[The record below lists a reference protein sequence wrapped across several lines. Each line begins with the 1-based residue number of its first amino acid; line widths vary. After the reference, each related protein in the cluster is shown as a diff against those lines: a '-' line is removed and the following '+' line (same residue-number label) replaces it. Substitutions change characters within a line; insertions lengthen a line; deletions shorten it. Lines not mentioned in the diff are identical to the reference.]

1 MNELRK
7 TKSVCPTCIKKIDA
21 KIIEENGKVYM
32 LKECSEHGNF
42 KILISTDASY
52 YKELDYFYFS
62 LNDEPI
68 SNKKKQKEFTLYLNL
83 KCNLN
88 CPICLANANID
99 EYTEPSLDFI
109 KSALKRYKNVQ
120 ITLFGGE
127 PTLRE
132 DLPEIIKIVKD
143 SGNHPTLFT
152 NGVKIADYAYLKE
165 LFDNGLKEVYL
176 SFDGF
181 DDEAYKKIRNQAL
194 AKIKFKA
201 LNNLKKLD
209 ISTTLAAVIGRD
221 INEKEIK
228 KILDFA
234 IQHHFIKRISFQ
246 PYVPLGISGLDS
258 NKMLL
263 KEELIDIIE
272 RETEGKISKEKVLN
286 FQKLAYVF
294 DSFLSSR
301 NMCVNSNFILMYRRT
316 KGKYLLVNDILGLK
330 NIQKILGK
338 YLEFRN
344 NYRIIAKIYL
354 FLRLSPKL
362 INLKILPLL
371 RDSLSVLINKKMRG
385 LAKTSNLSK
394 HILFI
399 SFGSTCNPHLLDF
412 SVIRNC
418 MIGEIPSLNEK
429 ISSWCMG
436 NILRERRNKSVGCCR

>member
-1 MNELRK
+1 MQIIRK
-7 TKSVCPTCIKKIDA
+7 TKSACPKCIKKIDA
-21 KIIEENGKVYM
+21 KIVEENKKVYM
-32 LKECSEHGNF
+32 IKKCSEHGNF
-42 KILISTDASY
+42 KILISNNTGF
-52 YKELDYFYFS
+52 YKELYYFYLA
-62 LNDEPI
+62 LN
-68 SNKKKQKEFTLYLNL
+68 SGSYKKKKKQKEYSLYLNL

-88 CPICLANANID
+88 CPICLANANVD
-99 EYTEPSLDFI
+99 DYKEPSINFI
-109 KSALKRYKNVQ
+109 KSALLGYKNVQ

-127 PTLRE
+127 PTLRD
-132 DLPEIIKIVKD
+132 DLPEIIQLIKY
-143 SGNHPTLFT
+143 SGNYPILFT
-152 NGVKIADYAYLKE
+152 NGVKIADYTYLKE
-165 LFDNGLKEVYL
+165 LFDNGLREVYL

-181 DDEAYKKIRNQAL
+181 DDKAYKKIRNKAL
-194 AKIKFKA
+194 AKIKLKA
-201 LNNLKKLD
+201 LDNLKKLD
-209 ISTTLAAVIGRD
+209 INTTLAVVIGRD

-234 IQHHFIKRISFQ
+234 IQNHFIKRISFQ
-246 PYVPLGISGLDS
+246 PYVPLGISGLDY

-272 RETEGKISKEKVLN
+272 RETEGKISMEKILN

-301 NMCVNSNFILMYRRT
+301 NMCVNSNFILMYRQT

-371 RDSLSVLINKKMRG
+371 RDSLSVLLNKKIRG

-394 HILFI
+394 NILFI
-399 SFGSTCNPHLLDF
+399 SFGFTCNPYLLDF

-429 ISSWCMG
+429 VPSWCMG
-436 NILRERRNKSVGCCR
+436 NILRERRHKSVGCCR